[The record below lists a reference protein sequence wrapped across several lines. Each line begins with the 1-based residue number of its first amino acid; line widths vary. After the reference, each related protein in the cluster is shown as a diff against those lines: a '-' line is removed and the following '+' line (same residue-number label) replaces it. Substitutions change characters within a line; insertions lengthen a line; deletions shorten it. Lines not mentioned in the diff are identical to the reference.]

1 MKKNMLIATLLMT
14 LVVSITV
21 VPAASAQDCNVPG
34 SLAGLLQQL
43 RAECKKLEGDQ
54 ASTSTCT
61 SKRATFLKLVDAW
74 NKIVSGSSLQ
84 IGPRDMA
91 WATPQTGNL
100 LAPADR
106 RFISQLIEE
115 GKGVTISVK
124 KREDGRADCV
134 VNICAVDLNTSAETK
149 LSSDTIDGN
158 AAVGTELV
166 KTFSAAQVGNKII
179 VVRLDGKGVGKRFPY
194 TFTATKN

>member
-14 LVVSITV
+14 LVIGITV
-21 VPAASAQDCNVPG
+21 VPASAQDCNVPN
-34 SLAGLLQQL
+34 SLAGLIKQL
-43 RAECKKLEGDQ
+43 RDECKKLEG
-54 ASTSTCT
+54 AEANTSTCT
-61 SKRATFLKLVDAW
+61 SKRSTFLKLVDAW
-74 NKIVSGSSLQ
+74 NSIVSGSSLQ
-84 IGPRDMA
+84 IGPRDMQ

-115 GKGVTISVK
+115 GKGVTVSVK
-124 KREDGRADCV
+124 KREDGRADCI
-134 VNICAVDLNTSAETK
+134 VNICAVDLNTGAETK

-158 AAVGTELV
+158 AAVGTELK
-166 KTFSAAQVGNKII
+166 KTFSASQVGNKIL

>member
-1 MKKNMLIATLLMT
+1 MKKNLLIATLMIT
-14 LVVSITV
+14 MVVGFAG
-21 VPAASAQDCNVPG
+21 VPNVSAQDCNVPS
-34 SLAGLLQQL
+34 SLASLIKQL
-43 RAECKKLEGDQ
+43 RDECKKLEGDQ
-54 ASTSTCT
+54 ANTSTCT
-61 SKRATFLKLVDAW
+61 SKRSTFLKLVDAW
-74 NKIVSGSSLQ
+74 NGIVSGSSLQ

-91 WATPQTGNL
+91 WGTPQTGNL

-124 KREDGRADCV
+124 KSGDGKADCI
-134 VNICAVDLNTSAETK
+134 VNICAVDLNTGAESK

-158 AAVGTELV
+158 AAVGAEIK
-166 KTFSAAQVGNKII
+166 KTFSASQVGNKVL
-179 VVRLDGKGVGKRFPY
+179 VVRLDGKGVAKRFPY